1 MGTASKAA
9 RDWLRSCDGEEQGL
23 DQTFVL
29 NLLRRTRTTGFRSTG
44 LMNLSKHILRAVRAS
59 CADVSGAFSVLC
71 RDRACTASSSNP
83 FVAEFRVYRTRSTEE
98 RPKSRA
104 VVSGIQTWEPNGRRR
119 SQPGGPRAEHDAG
132 PGAPAAGGGDSLAT
146 PGSNSGGFKH
156 GSGQRSV
163 FAKNEQVASF

>member
-59 CADVSGAFSVLC
+59 WADVSGAFSVLC
-71 RDRACTASSSNP
+71 RDRACTASSSNR

-104 VVSGIQTWEPNGRRR
+104 VVSGIQTWEPDLHFKTVGLVHFKTVGLA
-119 SQPGGPRAEHDAG
+119 SLLLLFTCTCDQPDQPC
-132 PGAPAAGGGDSLAT
+132 LAI
-146 PGSNSGGFKH
+146 K
-156 GSGQRSV
+156 
-163 FAKNEQVASF
+163 